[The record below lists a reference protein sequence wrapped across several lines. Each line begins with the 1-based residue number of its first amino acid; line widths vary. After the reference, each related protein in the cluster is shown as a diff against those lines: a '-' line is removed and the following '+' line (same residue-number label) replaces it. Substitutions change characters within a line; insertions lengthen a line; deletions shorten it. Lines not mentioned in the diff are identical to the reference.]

1 MPTSN
6 IQLTTVTQQL
16 KPLVVGGG
24 SGVGTNGAVGLG
36 SLVIPQSTSPTQ
48 SAATANSS
56 PQTITI
62 PQFGVNQKNQLIYPN
77 DAVQLDLYNA
87 VNQYLESN
95 YNVTTYQLN
104 GDTITLNVE
113 QDLFD
118 LNYLGGQ
125 YRVVYRFHKNLLG
138 SGVGHKFK
146 VHEVSGDGLEVR
158 VVPELSTQYGNE
170 SYLQNFIDGL
180 FGSPKSINLVNL
192 FLHKDAQTSVQVF
205 DYIQDI
211 FTFPQSPYS
220 IIFKLVA
227 PVPTN
232 INVGDLLWLSQQTSE
247 PVEDTITVI
256 PPKPKQVLKKIAGP
270 DWNALTRDTA
280 GIRTPY
286 KNWNSLTGSAQQTTF
301 DIINKLLSGS
311 SLEGIE
317 LNIDFRNFENFIHF
331 GTATHRLSNFK
342 YKMGLLENY
351 DAVVAQLSTNLSGL
365 PNSAVSS
372 SAYFQGNILDAQTKK
387 ATLIGSFDSYEKY
400 LYYQSSSYVSN
411 SFGEFYPS
419 TWPKQTNTK
428 PYVNYSVTSSQVED
442 WYEGVFA
449 SASLFDKNNS
459 NALYKLIPEHV
470 FNDPNNE
477 DYITIVNM
485 IGHYFDLMFT
495 YVKQMTLVFDRNQS
509 ITEGF
514 SKELIYYI
522 SKNLGL
528 DFSNGNSLDE
538 LWEYTLGTNS
548 TGSYYSTYKISADD
562 KVKETWKRI
571 LTNLPYLLKT
581 KGTDRG
587 LRALIDC
594 FGIPRTILRIRE
606 YGGPEPEV
614 NTATDYVHDRFH
626 YTTTVG
632 YNGGT
637 SGEVAQLISVP
648 WETLAETGRFP
659 TTVELRVKMAKNQTK
674 RQRIMEV
681 VSKAGTTGWKVECF
695 KNGTE
700 SYLSLIVGSATAS
713 VSTSIFDGA
722 FHSLTVMRG
731 VEDDDSDITNQSYHL
746 IVKRTN
752 NEVDLLSPQVV
763 TTHTASIF
771 MNGTEGFET
780 VNNIGY
786 ITAGNL
792 WIPGSGS
799 FPANTSYSMDLFTG
813 SVQELRYWTSYL
825 QNSILDNHAL
835 APTNFQ
841 GGNIFE
847 SNIFIGG

>member
-1 MPTSN
+1 MPTNN
-6 IQLTTVTQQL
+6 IQLSTVTQQL

-24 SGVGTNGAVGLG
+24 SGIGTNGAVGLG

-48 SAATANSS
+48 SAAVANSS

-125 YRVVYRFHKNLLG
+125 YRVVYKFHKNLLG
-138 SGVGHKFK
+138 SGVGHKFR
-146 VHEVSGDGLEVR
+146 VHEVSGDGLEIR
-158 VVPELSTQYGNE
+158 VIPELSTQYGNE
-170 SYLQNFIDGL
+170 SYLQNFVDGL

-192 FLHKDAQTSVQVF
+192 FIHKDAQTSVQVF

-227 PVPTN
+227 PIPTN

-247 PVEDTITVI
+247 PVQDIITII

-270 DWNALTRDTA
+270 DWNALTRDNA
-280 GIRTPY
+280 GVRTPY
-286 KNWNSLTGSAQQTTF
+286 KSWNALTGSAQQTTF

-331 GTATHRLSNFK
+331 GTATYRLENFK

-351 DAVVAQLSTNLSGL
+351 DAVVSQLSV
-365 PNSAVSS
+365 NSFGSPTTAFSS
-372 SAYFQGNILDAQTKK
+372 SYFQSNIIDAKTKK
-387 ATLIGSFDSYEKY
+387 AALIGSFDSYEKY
-400 LYYQSSSYVSN
+400 LYYESSSYVSN
-411 SFGEFYPS
+411 SFGEFYPT
-419 TWPKQTNTK
+419 TWPKSTSTK
-428 PYVNYSVTSSQVED
+428 PYVNYSVTSSQVQD
-442 WYEGVFA
+442 WYSGIIT
-449 SASLFDKNNS
+449 SASLFDQNNS
-459 NALYKLIPEHV
+459 NNLYRVIPDHVINDGNNTDYVKL
-470 FNDPNNE
+470 
-477 DYITIVNM
+477 VNM
-485 IGHYFDLMFT
+485 VGHYFDLMFT
-495 YVKQMTLVFDRNQS
+495 YVKQMTLVFDRNES
-509 ITEGF
+509 LTEGF
-514 SKELIYYI
+514 SKQLIYNI

-528 DFSNGNSLDE
+528 DFNNGNSLDE
-538 LWEYTLGTNS
+538 LWEYTLGTDS
-548 TGSYYSTYKISADD
+548 TGSYYSTYKISAED
-562 KVKETWKRI
+562 KVKETWKRV

-587 LRALIDC
+587 LRALINC

-606 YGGPEPEV
+606 YGGPEPDV

-648 WETLAETGRFP
+648 WERLAENGLYP
-659 TTVELRVKMAKNQTK
+659 MTVQLRVKMAKNQTK
-674 RQRIMEV
+674 TQRIMEM
-681 VSKAGTTGWKVECF
+681 VSSAGASCWKVDAYQQ
-695 KNGTE
+695 GTS
-700 SYLSLIVGSATAS
+700 SYARLTVGSATAS
-713 VSTSIFDGA
+713 VSTSLYDGA

-731 VEDDDSDITNQSYHL
+731 VNDDDDTITNQSYHL
-746 IVKRTN
+746 IIKRTN
-752 NEVDLLSPQVV
+752 NDIDILSPNVV
-763 TTHTASIF
+763 STQEASIIMDDSPGYEASNNSF
-771 MNGTEGFET
+771 FTINGR
-780 VNNIGY
+780 
-786 ITAGNL
+786 L

-813 SVQELRYWTSYL
+813 SVQELRYWTDTIG
-825 QNSILDNHAL
+825 NSILDNHAL

-841 GGNIFE
+841 GGNVFE

>member
-1 MPTSN
+1 MPTNN

-16 KPLVVGGG
+16 KPTVVGGG
-24 SGVGTNGAVGLG
+24 SISGGVGLG
-36 SLVIPQSTSPTQ
+36 NILPSTQPSQPSNTVNTTPNNQ
-48 SAATANSS
+48 
-56 PQTITI
+56 TI

-77 DAVQLDLYNA
+77 DVVQLDIYNA

-104 GDTITLNVE
+104 GDVITLNVE

-125 YRVVYRFHKNLLG
+125 YRVVYRFYKNLLG

-146 VHEVSGDGLEVR
+146 VHEVSGDGLEIR
-158 VVPELSTQYGNE
+158 VIPEPSTQYGNE

-180 FGSPKSINLVNL
+180 FATPKSINLVNL
-192 FLHKDAQTSVQVF
+192 FVHKDAQTSVQVF

-211 FTFPQSPYS
+211 FTFPNSPYS
-220 IIFKLVA
+220 IIFKFVA
-227 PVPTN
+227 PIPTN
-232 INVGDLLWLSQQTSE
+232 INVGDLLWLSQQTSD
-247 PVEDTITVI
+247 PIEDVITII

-270 DWNALTRDTA
+270 DWNALTRGGA
-280 GIRTPY
+280 GIRTNY
-286 KNWNSLTGSAQQTTF
+286 KNWNSLTGSALQTSF

-311 SLEGIE
+311 FLEGIE
-317 LNIDFRNFENFIHF
+317 LNVDFRNFDNFVHF
-331 GTATHRLSNFK
+331 GTATHRLNNFK

-365 PNSAVSS
+365 SNSAATSS
-372 SAYFQGNILDAQTKK
+372 FYFQGNLLDAKTKK
-387 ATLIGSFDSYEKY
+387 AALIGSFDSYEKY
-400 LYYQSSSYVSN
+400 LYYQSSSYVTN
-411 SFGEFYPS
+411 SYGEFYP
-419 TWPKQTNTK
+419 TAWPKSTSTK

-442 WYEGVFA
+442 WYDGIII
-449 SASLFDKNNS
+449 SASLFDQNNG

-470 FNDPNNE
+470 LTDANNE
-477 DYITIVNM
+477 DYIELVNM
-485 IGHYFDLMFT
+485 VGHYFDLMFT
-495 YVKQMTLVFDRNQS
+495 YIKQMTLVFDRNQS

-528 DFSNGNSLDE
+528 DFDNGNSLDE
-538 LWEYTLGTNS
+538 LWEYTLGTDS
-548 TGSYYSTYKISADD
+548 TGSYYSSYKISADD

-606 YGGPEPEV
+606 YGGPEPEI

-637 SGEVAQLISVP
+637 SGEVAQLISIP

-659 TTVELRVKMAKNQTK
+659 MTVELRVKMAKNQTK
-674 RQRIMEV
+674 KQRIMETV
-681 VSKAGTTGWKVECF
+681 DNSGNTGWKVECF
-695 KNGTE
+695 SNSSGN
-700 SYLSLIVGSATAS
+700 YLSLIVGSATAS
-713 VSTSIFDGA
+713 VSTSIYDGS

-731 VEDDDSDITNQSYHL
+731 VEDDDPDITNQSYHL

-752 NEVDLLSPQVV
+752 NEIDLLSPQVV

-771 MNGTEGFET
+771 LNGAEGFET
-780 VNNIGY
+780 FNNFSFIA
-786 ITAGNL
+786 AGNL

-813 SVQELRYWTSYL
+813 SVQEARYWTSYL